1 MTLVDAHRDRFGV
14 EPILRVLGIAVS
26 TFYGWQAR
34 RHRPSPHAI
43 RDGWLTEQIVRVHAD
58 SGQTYGS
65 PRVHAQLGRDGI
77 RTGRKR
83 VERLMRAAGLQG
95 AFMRKRRRG
104 STRPDPRATPAPDLV
119 NRDFTAPEPNR
130 LWVADISRIPTGE
143 GPLWLASVRD
153 AFSRRIVGWKASDRA
168 DTELVLG
175 ALEYAVWGRHLD
187 GDPAQR
193 RLIHHSDKGAQY
205 TAIRFTQRLA
215 DAGIAASMGS
225 VGDSFDN
232 ALAENFFS
240 ILKVERVYRT
250 TYRTREE
257 AELDIFR
264 FVDTWY
270 NPHRIQR
277 RLGWRS
283 PDEYEAAYHAGRAIQ
298 PASATIHPQPLGA
311 T

>member
-1 MTLVDAHRDRFGV
+1 MSFVDQHRDRFGV
-14 EPILRVLGIAVS
+14 EPILRVIEVPVS
-26 TFYGWQAR
+26 TFYGWVAQQRDPAK
-34 RHRPSPHAI
+34 RHRDDQALTNRI
-43 RDGWLTEQIVRVHAD
+43 RRIHDR
-58 SGQTYGS
+58 SGQTYGA
-65 PRVHAQLGRDGI
+65 PRVHAQLRRDGV
-77 RTGRKR
+77 RTSRKR
-83 VERLMRAAGLQG
+83 VARLMATHGLQG
-95 AFMRKRRRG
+95 AFLRKRWRC
-104 STRPDPRATPAPDLV
+104 STRQDPTATPAPDLV
-119 NRDFTAPEPNR
+119 NRDFTAPAPNR

-153 AFSRRIVGWKASDRA
+153 AFSRRIVGWKTSDRA
-168 DTELVLG
+168 DTELVWG
-175 ALEYAVWGRHLD
+175 ALEYAVWGRGLD

-193 RLIHHSDKGAQY
+193 RLIHHSDRGAQY

-215 DAGIAASMGS
+215 DAGIQPSMGS

-264 FVDTWY
+264 YIDGWY

-277 RLGWRS
+277 ELGWLS
-283 PDEYEAAYHAGRAIQ
+283 PDEYEEAYYHRESSGTLASPAGAR
-298 PASATIHPQPLGA
+298 
-311 T
+311 